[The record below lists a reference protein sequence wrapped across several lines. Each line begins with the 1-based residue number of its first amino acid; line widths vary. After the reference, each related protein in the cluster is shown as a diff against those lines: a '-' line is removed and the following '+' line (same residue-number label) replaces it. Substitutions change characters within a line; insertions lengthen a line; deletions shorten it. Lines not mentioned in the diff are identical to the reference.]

1 MQIMHKCP
9 NKNVMARIA
18 TLKINLFFVDL
29 TSFLH
34 IKMIKANNMRI
45 KFYINDF
52 KNILEKWYKNEREIK
67 PEKIYIFHFFK
78 KFEKS

>member
-1 MQIMHKCP
+1 MHKCP

-52 KNILEKWYKNEREIK
+52 KNILEK
-67 PEKIYIFHFFK
+67 
-78 KFEKS
+78 